1 MDGDKGHREPCRWMV
16 TRVTE
21 DPAGGWRQ
29 GSQRTQ
35 QVDGDKGHITR
46 TQQVDGDK
54 GHRGPSR
61 WMVTRVTEDPAGG
74 WRQGSQS

>member
-1 MDGDKGHREPCRWMV
+1 MDG
-16 TRVTE
+16 
-21 DPAGGWRQ
+21 Q

-35 QVDGDKGHITR
+35 QVDGDKGHRAR

-74 WRQGSQS
+74 W